1 MIHVLTVH
9 HKSSQWVDVQVAYL
23 RRHMHEPYRV
33 VANLEDVP
41 GDHAHR
47 FDRVI
52 EAEGPHAGKL
62 NLMAAEVGATA
73 DSDGLLM
80 FLDGDAFPIADVMPV
95 VHRALDQMVLHRR
108 PSGREQ
114 WGQAAPSVLLDDPG
128 P

>member
-41 GDHAHR
+41 GDPAHR

-52 EAEGPHAGKL
+52 EAEGPHA
-62 NLMAAEVGATA
+62 E
-73 DSDGLLM
+73 SSISWQ
-80 FLDGDAFPIADVMPV
+80 P
-95 VHRALDQMVLHRR
+95 R
-108 PSGREQ
+108 S
-114 WGQAAPSVLLDDPG
+114 APPPTRTTS
-128 P
+128 

>member
-1 MIHVLTVH
+1 
-9 HKSSQWVDVQVAYL
+9 
-23 RRHMHEPYRV
+23 
-33 VANLEDVP
+33 
-41 GDHAHR
+41 
-47 FDRVI
+47 
-52 EAEGPHAGKL
+52 
-62 NLMAAEVGATA
+62 MAAEVGATA
-73 DSDGLLM
+73 DPDDLLM